1 MLSSSSYRKYHYLP
15 KLTSSIVST
24 VTAIITTTAVTTVAN
39 AGTIRHDRSDFL
51 YTNLANQP
59 EFKSVGRLDID
70 LGIDGK
76 SSLCSGTLIGTRY
89 VLTAAHCFR
98 DEISYDPNY
107 GTYQRK
113 DIKSANFSINGIA
126 NPVISALL
134 PQSWFMTGEDYTR
147 GSDIALLALLND
159 FSNTPTASLYSV
171 ADENAKQGTYVGFG
185 KTGTGIT
192 GSQDN
197 TQGMKRA
204 GNNII
209 QVEETPSVDLQTIY
223 GILASTFDSPQNG
236 ALDLEYA
243 TAPGDSGGALFID
256 GKVAGVTSYGTIGSK
271 YGAQSYAT
279 RVSEHKSWI
288 DSAINWFQNLFGN
301 NKVAPLPEAVR
312 KKYTGFFPD
321 VPDNNTFKET
331 IYALAGDG
339 VVKGFPDGLFRP
351 EQNVTR
357 GELAKFVVN
366 GFGISPTSVII
377 PESGYFSDVPQNYV
391 FSSYIN
397 TLKSEGIISGFED
410 GTFRPEQNVT
420 RGELAKFIAKAGNY
434 ELNTYGNTPSFS
446 DVDSSN
452 TFYSLINTLKGYGVI
467 NGFEDGT
474 FKPDTPVTRGELAKF
489 IVNGFDKAFEK
500 NFTNNRGKTYLY
512 GADQNNAIT
521 ASSTQ
526 NDWKYFSNVPSGLWY
541 DPLTTYGL
549 RYEALGDTLFTNI
562 LNFPTGIAAD
572 NQFTVSV
579 GNNILGNFSPGQSV
593 DFTSLLGSGVSQFT
607 VTIASLLANTN
618 DVPFQLAFNNARG
631 SFRMQEFTSD
641 APSEAVPE
649 PSSILGSL
657 LGLGFLV
664 NHGRKKQKA
673 TVNSR

>member
-1 MLSSSSYRKYHYLP
+1 MVFSPTPYNSEEYQAFQLGSSDIDGTTINTKRLAKADY
-15 KLTSSIVST
+15 TSSAFNKMDLLSVVMHEMGHALGFAS
-24 VTAIITTTAVTTVAN
+24 
-39 AGTIRHDRSDFL
+39 GSPGFKEK
-51 YTNLANQP
+51 NLNSSIQGIP
-59 EFKSVGRLDID
+59 IQLDNKGAHIGEPNNTED
-70 LGIDGK
+70 PYI
-76 SSLCSGTLIGTRY
+76 GTLMY
-89 VLTAAHCFR
+89 WESF
-98 DEISYDPNY
+98 DS
-107 GTYQRK
+107 QRK
-113 DIKSANFSINGIA
+113 LPSAADIIVVGETNGGIA
-126 NPVISALL
+126 QVNTLL
-134 PQSWFMTGEDYTR
+134 
-147 GSDIALLALLND
+147 
-159 FSNTPTASLYSV
+159 
-171 ADENAKQGTYVGFG
+171 
-185 KTGTGIT
+185 
-192 GSQDN
+192 
-197 TQGMKRA
+197 
-204 GNNII
+204 
-209 QVEETPSVDLQTIY
+209 
-223 GILASTFDSPQNG
+223 
-236 ALDLEYA
+236 
-243 TAPGDSGGALFID
+243 
-256 GKVAGVTSYGTIGSK
+256 
-271 YGAQSYAT
+271 
-279 RVSEHKSWI
+279 
-288 DSAINWFQNLFGN
+288 
-301 NKVAPLPEAVR
+301 
-312 KKYTGFFPD
+312 FPD
-321 VPDNNTFKET
+321 VAPNYTFAKY
-331 IYALAGDG
+331 IYALADNK
-339 VVKGFPDGLFRP
+339 VVSGNNGLFLP

-366 GFGISPTSVII
+366 GFGISTTSPI
-377 PESGYFSDVPQNYV
+377 PESGYFSDVPQNYI
-391 FSSYIN
+391 FSPYIN
-397 TLKSEGIISGFED
+397 SLASMGIISGFED
-410 GTFRPEQNVT
+410 GNFRPEQKVT
-420 RGELAKFIAKAGNY
+420 RGQLAKFIAKAGNY
-434 ELNTYGNTPSFS
+434 DLNTYGNTQFFP

>member
-1 MLSSSSYRKYHYLP
+1 MLSSQNKSTWIS
-15 KLTSSIVST
+15 ST
-24 VTAIITTTAVTTVAN
+24 VLATTAILSPVGTATLAE
-39 AGTIRHDRSDFL
+39 AGTWRADQDPFEYEVLAGL
-51 YTNLANQP
+51 YP
-59 EFKSVGRLDID
+59 SVGKID
-70 LGIDGK
+70 KAG
-76 SSLCSGTLIGTRY
+76 CSGTLIGSRY
-89 VLTAAHCFR
+89 VLTAGHCITGDNAITNLGSFSLKLER
-98 DEISYDPNY
+98 D
-107 GTYQRK
+107 
-113 DIKSANFSINGIA
+113 
-126 NPVISALL
+126 NPIISAIIHPDWWENPKGLE
-134 PQSWFMTGEDYTR
+134 GH
-147 GSDIALLALLND
+147 DIALLALLNP
-159 FSNTPTASLYSV
+159 STVTPASLYS
-171 ADENAKQGTYVGFG
+171 DSDIDIQEGTYVGFG
-185 KTGTGIT
+185 WGGNGETGADINNFPFGT
-192 GSQDN
+192 
-197 TQGMKRA
+197 KRA
-204 GNNII
+204 GTNIF
-209 QVEETPSVDLQTIY
+209 EFHDGLLFSD
-223 GILASTFDSPQNG
+223 FDSHTSNE
-236 ALDLEYA
+236 ALNYEYSP
-243 TAPGDSGGALFID
+243 TPGDSG
-256 GKVAGVTSYGTIGSK
+256 AGVFINDGTNRIFGVHSGDDKTKTPPSNKGK
-271 YGAQSYAT
+271 YGVKSHNT
-279 RVSEHKSWI
+279 SVSSNKSWM

-301 NKVAPLPEAVR
+301 NKVNPLPEGVR

-321 VPDNNTFKET
+321 VSDNNTFKDF

-377 PESGYFSDVPQNYV
+377 PESGYFSDVPQNYG

-410 GTFRPEQNVT
+410 GLFRPEQNVT

-434 ELNTYGNTPSFS
+434 DPNKYGNTQFFP

-452 TFYSLINTLKGYGVI
+452 TFHSFINTLKGYEVI
-467 NGFEDGT
+467 NGFPDGT

-489 IVNGFDKAFEK
+489 IVNGFDKAFVN
-500 NFTNNRGKTYLY
+500 NFTNNRGKIYLY
-512 GADQNNAIT
+512 GENQNNAIT

-657 LGLGFLV
+657 LGLAFLV

>member
-15 KLTSSIVST
+15 KLTSSIFST

-59 EFKSVGRLDID
+59 EFKSVGSLYID

-98 DEISYDPNY
+98 NKISYEENY
-107 GTYQRK
+107 DFYKRK
-113 DIKSANFSINGIA
+113 DIKSANFSLNGIT

-134 PQSWFMTGEDYTR
+134 PQSWFVTGEDTTR

-159 FSNTPTASLYSV
+159 FSNTPTASLYSGS
-171 ADENAKQGTYVGFG
+171 DEIGKQGTYVGFG
-185 KTGTGIT
+185 ITGTGIT
-192 GSQDN
+192 GSQDK
-197 TQGMKRA
+197 TEGTKRG

-209 QVEETPSVDLQTIY
+209 QVEETPSVDLRTIY
-223 GILASTFDSPQNG
+223 GILASTFDYPQNG

-243 TAPGDSGGALFID
+243 IAPGDSGGALFID
-256 GKVAGVTSYGTIGSK
+256 RKVAGVNSHVTIGSK
-271 YGAQSYAT
+271 YEANSYST

-301 NKVAPLPEAVR
+301 NKVNPLPEAVR

-321 VPDNNTFKET
+321 VSDNNTFKDF

-366 GFGISPTSVII
+366 GFGISTTSPI
-377 PESGYFSDVPQNYV
+377 PESGYFSDVPQGNV
-391 FSSYIN
+391 FSSYID
-397 TLKSEGIISGFED
+397 TLASMNIISGFPED
-410 GTFRPEQNVT
+410 GTFRPQQNVT
-420 RGELAKFIAKAGNY
+420 RGELAKFIANAGNY
-434 ELNTYGNTPSFS
+434 DLNKYGNTQSFS
-446 DVDSSN
+446 DVNSSN
-452 TFYSLINTLKGYGVI
+452 TFYSFINTLKGYEVI

-489 IVNGFDKAFEK
+489 IVNGFDKAFVN
-500 NFTNNRGKTYLY
+500 NFTNNRGKIYLY
-512 GADQNNAIT
+512 GENQNNAIT